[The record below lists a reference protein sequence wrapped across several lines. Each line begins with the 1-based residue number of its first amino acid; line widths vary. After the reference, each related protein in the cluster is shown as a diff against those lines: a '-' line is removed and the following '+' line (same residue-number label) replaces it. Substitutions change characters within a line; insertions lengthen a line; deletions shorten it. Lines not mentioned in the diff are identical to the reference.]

1 MLQDLRY
8 AARSLGRA
16 PAFSVTAVSTLAL
29 GIGASTAIFGL
40 AWAIWLKPMPY
51 EHPEQ
56 LVRLY
61 DMYRGAG
68 GGGVSAP
75 EVHHLRR
82 DVRSFSDVAGYAY
95 GAGITF
101 LDGEPARISAYQVPP
116 NLFTMLGVTPALG
129 RGFDQGDVDNR
140 DGPVI
145 ILSDAFWRRRL
156 HADPSAVGRSFDM
169 NGQSY
174 TIVGVMPRD
183 FSFPITSPSD
193 MWQPLRGWGA
203 SYEDRSQRYVQ
214 AIARLRPDVSV
225 DAARV
230 DVGTLT
236 TRLAA
241 TYPATNDGW
250 TMAVTPLMDQ
260 VMGGYREAFGALLTA
275 VGVLLLVA
283 CVNIAGVFLARNAT
297 RRHELA
303 VRAALGAGRWRV
315 AAQGLSESMLLAVMG
330 GGAGLALAGAGTSV
344 LSTLM
349 PRYTPRIAEVR
360 VDLPVFVF
368 AALAAALCGVLCGL
382 FPSLRDAEVGPGDA
396 LRSQRSRSVAGTR
409 SHRLQSGLVVAEVA
423 LSIVLLVGGGLM
435 VRSLSALLGRTHG
448 FDPHGVL
455 TLHVTMPF
463 DGRYD
468 GQEPRAQ
475 GFRAVLAAI
484 AALPGVEAV
493 AEVTGFP
500 DSSLGYLGNVSV
512 NADPADPDARVLA
525 ALRAASA
532 DYFRV
537 MGIPVLTGRSFHD
550 RGGATGPTQVVMS
563 QALAKRLW
571 PEKDAVGRHFS
582 IPEAGPV
589 ADMGDAVVVGVVG
602 DVRMGATPDPD
613 LYVPLNRSAA
623 FWADVVVRTTG
634 NPAALAGAVRGA
646 VRALDDHILIEDM
659 QPMDVVMADRL
670 ALQRAQ
676 SFAVGLF
683 AVLTL
688 LLAAVG
694 LYGLVSWLVGQRTR
708 EMGVRMALGASR
720 ADVFV
725 AVARR
730 GLGLAAGGVAG
741 GIALALGAIH
751 VLRAKVFGLDHVD
764 PWAVAAA
771 ATLLMGVAFA
781 ACWLPARRATRLDPV
796 TALR

>member
-1 MLQDLRY
+1 
-8 AARSLGRA
+8 
-16 PAFSVTAVSTLAL
+16 
-29 GIGASTAIFGL
+29 
-40 AWAIWLKPMPY
+40 
-51 EHPEQ
+51 
-56 LVRLY
+56 
-61 DMYRGAG
+61 
-68 GGGVSAP
+68 
-75 EVHHLRR
+75 
-82 DVRSFSDVAGYAY
+82 
-95 GAGITF
+95 
-101 LDGEPARISAYQVPP
+101 
-116 NLFTMLGVTPALG
+116 
-129 RGFDQGDVDNR
+129 
-140 DGPVI
+140 
-145 ILSDAFWRRRL
+145 
-156 HADPSAVGRSFDM
+156 
-169 NGQSY
+169 
-174 TIVGVMPRD
+174 
-183 FSFPITSPSD
+183 
-193 MWQPLRGWGA
+193 
-203 SYEDRSQRYVQ
+203 
-214 AIARLRPDVSV
+214 
-225 DAARV
+225 
-230 DVGTLT
+230 
-236 TRLAA
+236 
-241 TYPATNDGW
+241 
-250 TMAVTPLMDQ
+250 
-260 VMGGYREAFGALLTA
+260 
-275 VGVLLLVA
+275 
-283 CVNIAGVFLARNAT
+283 
-297 RRHELA
+297 
-303 VRAALGAGRWRV
+303 
-315 AAQGLSESMLLAVMG
+315 
-330 GGAGLALAGAGTSV
+330 
-344 LSTLM
+344 
-349 PRYTPRIAEVR
+349 
-360 VDLPVFVF
+360 
-368 AALAAALCGVLCGL
+368 
-382 FPSLRDAEVGPGDA
+382 
-396 LRSQRSRSVAGTR
+396 
-409 SHRLQSGLVVAEVA
+409 
-423 LSIVLLVGGGLM
+423 
-435 VRSLSALLGRTHG
+435 
-448 FDPHGVL
+448 
-455 TLHVTMPF
+455 
-463 DGRYD
+463 
-468 GQEPRAQ
+468 
-475 GFRAVLAAI
+475 
-484 AALPGVEAV
+484 
-493 AEVTGFP
+493 
-500 DSSLGYLGNVSV
+500 
-512 NADPADPDARVLA
+512 
-525 ALRAASA
+525 
-532 DYFRV
+532 
-537 MGIPVLTGRSFHD
+537 MGIPVLTGRSFDD